1 MDIRHNNLLGVI
13 SDPDD
18 GRQTFLREFGIMALQ
33 MKSSSSCGIRQL
45 TIDIAKAIYQTC
57 HGIVDLCT
65 DLLSTSH
72 QYACIGKFTSD
83 YLEK

>member
-1 MDIRHNNLLGVI
+1 MKSKGVDIRHNNPLEGVI
-13 SDPDD
+13 SDPKDE
-18 GRQTFLREFGIMALQ
+18 RLTFLREFGDMALQ
-33 MKSSSSCGIRQL
+33 RQL
-45 TIDIAKAIYQTC
+45 TIDTAKTIYQTC

-72 QYACIGKFTSD
+72 QYVCIAKFTSE